1 VAHEAILRHPRIAV
15 SFPLQTQFGLTGV
28 EGVNFFTNAVDT
40 RTSGFDVVAN
50 GRWNLGAGTFRLT
63 GAYSYAKTRING
75 VRATP
80 AQLAA
85 LNITT
90 ELVGLEER
98 NTLEDAAPK
107 NKTVLTAEWSDPRWS
122 LLGRVTRYGS
132 ATRVFDFGGGFVPT
146 QTYSAKTQLDL
157 ETEFKFTPRVS
168 LALGADNVLDTYPD
182 LSSDDINYI
191 GNFPY
196 DVLSPIGMNGAFY
209 YARLGVSY

>member
-1 VAHEAILRHPRIAV
+1 MI
-15 SFPLQTQFGLTGV
+15 
-28 EGVNFFTNAVDT
+28 
-40 RTSGFDVVAN
+40 
-50 GRWNLGAGTFRLT
+50 
-63 GAYSYAKTRING
+63 
-75 VRATP
+75 
-80 AQLAA
+80 
-85 LNITT
+85 
-90 ELVGLEER
+90 
-98 NTLEDAAPK
+98 
-107 NKTVLTAEWSDPRWS
+107 
-122 LLGRVTRYGS
+122 
-132 ATRVFDFGGGFVPT
+132 DFGGGFVPT